1 MTMSLSGQQKITAS
15 LLILYWSALFVA
27 THIPIPASV
36 RQADVSDKG
45 LHLLA
50 NLILIFLFWFTVSDG
65 RKADWR
71 KAGPWLVLAITLA
84 YAAFDELSQSLIPGR
99 SCDPRDLVADLT
111 GTCMGLAA
119 FSFFSFWP
127 AGLLLTAAAIL
138 IWANIAQ
145 TNLADSIPAAN
156 LLFHLVCYSVLTAM
170 WIQCLRLFMPAI
182 NPRRTRAKWLLT
194 ASAASVVLLVITKL
208 FSITFDKEWAVEN
221 VFFSAAATAVV
232 ITVFYLRSVSCNGVQ
247 QNDTTGRPS

>member
-1 MTMSLSGQQKITAS
+1 MSLSNQQKITAG
-15 LLILYWSALFVA
+15 LLILYWTALFVA
-27 THIPIPASV
+27 THIPVPNVV
-36 RQADVSDKG
+36 READVSDKG

-65 RKADWR
+65 KKAHWR
-71 KAGPWLVLAITLA
+71 KAAPWFVLTIMIV
-84 YAAFDELSQSLIPGR
+84 YSVFDELTQSFVPGR
-99 SCDPRDLVADLT
+99 SCDPRDLFADLT
-111 GTCMGLAA
+111 GTCMGLAV

-156 LLFHLVCYSVLTAM
+156 ALFHLISYAVLTAM
-170 WIQCLRLFMPAI
+170 WIQCMRLFLPSI
-182 NPRRTRAKWLLT
+182 EPRRYRAKWLVT

-208 FSITFDKEWAVEN
+208 FSMVFHKEWTVLDAC
-221 VFFSAAATAVV
+221 FSVGATSVV
-232 ITVFYLRSVSCNGVQ
+232 VTIFYLRAVSYKVTREI
-247 QNDTTGRPS
+247 DKRDLPA

>member
-1 MTMSLSGQQKITAS
+1 MSLSNQQKITAG
-15 LLILYWSALFVA
+15 LLILYWTALFVA
-27 THIPIPASV
+27 THIPVPNVV
-36 RQADVSDKG
+36 READVSDKG

-65 RKADWR
+65 RKVSWR
-71 KAGPWLVLAITLA
+71 KAAPWCVLCIALA
-84 YAAFDELSQSLIPGR
+84 YAVVDELTQRFVAGR
-99 SCDPRDLVADLT
+99 SCDPRDLLADLT

-156 LLFHLVCYSVLTAM
+156 ALFHLISYAVLTAM
-170 WIQCLRLFMPAI
+170 WIQCMRLFLPSI
-182 NPRRTRAKWLLT
+182 EPRRHRAKWLVT

-208 FSITFDKEWAVEN
+208 FSMLFHKEWTVLDAC
-221 VFFSAAATAVV
+221 FSVGATAVV
-232 ITVFYLRSVSCNGVQ
+232 ITVFYLRAVSFRGAKRM
-247 QNDTTGRPS
+247 DEIDRPD